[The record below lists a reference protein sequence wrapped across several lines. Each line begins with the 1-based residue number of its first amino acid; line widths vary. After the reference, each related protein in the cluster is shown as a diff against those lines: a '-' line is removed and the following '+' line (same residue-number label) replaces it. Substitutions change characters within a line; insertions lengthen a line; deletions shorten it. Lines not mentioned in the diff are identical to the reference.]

1 MIARI
6 LENTIKSR
14 LFSGKAIILIGP
26 RQVGKTTLIR
36 SIVADREEPT
46 VWLNGDNQEIRDLL
60 ERVNTAT
67 WRRIIGDAK
76 ILVIDEAQRIE
87 DIGIKLKLVTDQIPE
102 VQLIASGSSAFEMA
116 NRINEPLTGRKWE
129 YKLYPLYFG
138 ELEADLGF
146 VNENQLLEQR
156 MIYGYYPEV
165 VTGAPDERE
174 ILTNIAESY
183 LFRDVY
189 SWGNIRKPEKLTAL
203 IQSLAYQLGN
213 EVSYN
218 ELSKTVGLD
227 NETVENYIQ
236 LLERA
241 YIIYRLPP
249 LSRNLRKELKT
260 KRKIYFYDNGI
271 RNAIISQFQPLSNRQ
286 DVGALWENYILSERL
301 KYLSYYRLY
310 GNRFFWRTSDQQEI
324 DYVEERDGKM
334 WAAEL
339 KWNPKK
345 KARFSDT
352 FLRAYPEHELKT
364 VNRENYYEF
373 IAPKAEQSL

>member
-6 LENTIKSR
+6 LKETIKKR

-36 SIVADREEPT
+36 SIVADRPEPT
-46 VWLNGDNQEIRDLL
+46 VWLNGDNQETRDLL
-60 ERVNTAT
+60 ANVNTAR

-76 ILVIDEAQRIE
+76 ILVIDEAQRIS
-87 DIGIKLKLVTDQIPE
+87 DVGIKLKLVTDQIPE

-116 NRINEPLTGRKWE
+116 NQINEPLTGRKWE

-138 ELEADLGF
+138 ELETEHGF
-146 VNENQLLEQR
+146 VQENQLLEQR
-156 MIYGYYPEV
+156 LIYGYYPEV
-165 VTGAPDERE
+165 VTRVPDERE
-174 ILTNIAESY
+174 ILSNIADSY

-203 IQSLAYQLGN
+203 IQSLAYQVGR

-271 RNAIISQFQPLSNRQ
+271 RNAVISQFQPLANRQ
-286 DVGALWENYILSERL
+286 DIGALWENFLLAERL

-310 GNRFFWRTSDQQEI
+310 SNRFFWRTADQQEI
-324 DYVEERDGKM
+324 DYVEERDGTM
-334 WAAEL
+334 WAAEF

-345 KARFSDT
+345 QVRFSDT
-352 FLRAYPEHELKT
+352 FLRAYPEHQLSI
-364 VNRENYYEF
+364 VNRDNYFDF
-373 IAPKAEQSL
+373 IAPKATK